1 MKGTILDFLK
11 LANEKPELAQ
21 ELVDLAA
28 KHDFEFSDEVS
39 DEDLEKVAGGV
50 GGGAP
55 IPMMFANI
63 ANLKGT
69 VTDGSPFDK
78 SDTSSS
84 SGDEAG
90 STGGAVSSGLEGDA
104 GGTVTVSKAGR
115 VEI

>member
-28 KHDFEFSDEVS
+28 RHDFEFSDEVS
-39 DEDLEKVAGGV
+39 DKDLEKVAGGV
-50 GGGAP
+50 GGNAP
-55 IPMMFANI
+55 IPIMYSNI

-78 SDTSSS
+78 SDISKS

-90 STGGAVSSGLEGDA
+90 QSTDAVTSTNTGEDLTGG
-104 GGTVTVSKAGR
+104 KAIPWPTGR
-115 VEI
+115 